1 MNFLMMRSHSQT
13 AIQEPPSVQET
24 QLEVNYEPRPTSTLE
39 GLFSDSFPESTPSG
53 TRHAENHE
61 YEGENGSTTSS
72 SGESNSQVNSH
83 IDVGE
88 DDGLIIIPCKEVPEK
103 WMEAPDIL
111 SLRSLDRKFVFPGE
125 QIHTLICLSACK
137 QDTEII
143 TPFKVAAVMNKNWT
157 AKGNNK
163 QNGDIEG
170 PENPVSQ
177 RVDLS
182 AGGIHDQNGMEGD
195 ESQKDVPT
203 GESLLRME
211 DYRRQ
216 TKQLLEKFK
225 SSHFFARIAESHE
238 PLWTKRRV
246 QEAKLATSETFENK
260 LSGDSLETEKIMK
273 KKNSINAA
281 IDRGKFDARTSGG
294 LVRDAAKC
302 CSLPNGDIVVLLQV
316 NVGVDFVRD
325 PILEILQFEMCQ
337 ERNSIMENQ
346 HAPASEKLETS
357 GDLLKWLLPV
367 NNSSLP
373 PARAVSPPVL
383 SSGSNIRNTSTKP
396 TLSGSSGSQLFSFGN
411 FRSYSMSSLPQN
423 STPPSS
429 VTTPSAKPSFEPE
442 DWNQFSF
449 RKFVESGR
457 SGNEGLLSFRGV
469 PLEPERFSVRCGL
482 EGTFTPGRRWRKNIE
497 IIQPVEINSVSVDC
511 NTDDLLCVHVKNVS
525 PEYASDIVVFIDA
538 ITIIFDETSTDG
550 PPLNLPITC
559 IEAGNDYHLP
569 NLALRRG
576 EEHSFILKPAT
587 SLWKGPKGNSG
598 SNLQP
603 SRLPTGSAASSRQN
617 YSIAE
622 GKDSAS
628 AADQY
633 AILVS
638 RRCNYAESKLFFKQ
652 TTSWRPRI
660 SRDLMISVASEM
672 SKQTLGSDGTQLPVQ
687 VLTLQASNLTS
698 DDLTLTV
705 LAPAS
710 FTTPPSVVSLSNS
723 PSSPL
728 SPFAS
733 SVELSERANTDRRGT
748 AVRHLSSV
756 SMNQGQKVEDGPQ
769 SVPLNGELSS
779 LSDVVP
785 SNDLGCTHLW
795 LQSRVPLGSVPSH
808 SMATIKLEVLP
819 LTDGIITLDSLQ
831 IDVKEKGLTYVPEH
845 SLKIYATSSISTG
858 VI

>member
-1 MNFLMMRSHSQT
+1 MNFLMMRTQSQT
-13 AIQEPPSVQET
+13 AIQEPSIQET
-24 QLEVNYEPRPTSTLE
+24 QLEVNYEPRPTTTLE
-39 GLFSDSFPESTPSG
+39 GLFSDDSLPESTPSG
-53 TRHAENHE
+53 TRNAENHD
-61 YEGENGSTTSS
+61 YEGENGSATSS

-83 IDVGE
+83 IDVAE
-88 DDGLIIIPCKEVPEK
+88 NDGLIIIPCKEVPEK

-111 SLRSLDRKFVFPGE
+111 SLRSLDRKFVFAGE
-125 QIHTLICLSACK
+125 QIHILICLSACK

-143 TPFKVAAVMNKNWT
+143 TPFKVAAVMNKNWIG
-157 AKGNNK
+157 KGNSK
-163 QNGDIEG
+163 QNGDNEG
-170 PENPVSQ
+170 PKDPVTQ

-182 AGGIHDQNGMEGD
+182 ADGLRDQNGTEGVD
-195 ESQKDVPT
+195 SQKDVPT

-216 TKQLLEKFK
+216 TKQLLQKFK
-225 SSHFFARIAESHE
+225 SSHFFARIAESYE

-246 QEAKLATSETFENK
+246 QKAKLPTSEKFEK
-260 LSGDSLETEKIMK
+260 KSRGDSLETEKIMK
-273 KKNSINAA
+273 MKNSTNAA

-302 CSLPNGDIVVLLQV
+302 CSLQNGDIVVLLQV
-316 NVGVDFVRD
+316 NIGVDFVRD
-325 PILEILQFEMCQ
+325 PILEILQFEMYQ
-337 ERNSIMENQ
+337 ERNSILENM

-367 NNSSLP
+367 DNSSLP

-383 SSGSNIRNTSTKP
+383 SSSSSIRNTSTKP
-396 TLSGSSGSQLFSFGN
+396 SISGSSGSQLFSFGN

-423 STPPSS
+423 SAPPPPS
-429 VTTPSAKPSFEPE
+429 VTTPNSKPSFEPE

-449 RKFVESGR
+449 RKFVE

-482 EGTFTPGRRWRKNIE
+482 EGTFTPGRRWRKKIE

-538 ITIIFDETSTDG
+538 ITIIFEETSTDG

-559 IEAGNDYHLP
+559 IEAGNDYRLP

-587 SLWKGPKGNSG
+587 FLWKGPKGNSG

-603 SRLPTGSAASSRQN
+603 SRLPVGSGASSRQN
-617 YSIAE
+617 CSIAE
-622 GKDSAS
+622 GKQSAS
-628 AADQY
+628 SADKY

-638 RRCNYAESKLFFKQ
+638 CRCNYTESKLFFKQ
-652 TTSWRPRI
+652 KTSWRPRI

-710 FTTPPSVVSLSNS
+710 FTSPPSVVSLSNS

-728 SPFAS
+728 SPFGS
-733 SVELSERANTDRRGT
+733 SVELSERTNTDRRGT

-756 SMNQGQKVEDGPQ
+756 TMNQGQTVEDGLQP
-769 SVPLNGELSS
+769 VPLNGELSS

-831 IDVKEKGLTYVPEH
+831 IDVKEKDGDDCPCSPHWIL
-845 SLKIYATSSISTG
+845 LD
-858 VI
+858 

>member
-13 AIQEPPSVQET
+13 AIQEPSSSQET
-24 QLEVNYEPRPTSTLE
+24 QAEVNYESRPTTTLE
-39 GLFSDSFPESTPSG
+39 GLFSDDSFPENTPSR
-53 TRHAENHE
+53 TRYAENHE
-61 YEGENGSTTSS
+61 YEGENSSSTST

-83 IDVGE
+83 IDVEE
-88 DDGLIIIPCKEVPEK
+88 DDGFIIIPYKEVPEK

-111 SLRSLDRKFVFPGE
+111 SLCSLDRKFVFPGE
-125 QIHTLICLSACK
+125 QIHILICLSACK

-143 TPFKVAAVMNKNWT
+143 TPFKVAAVMNKNWIG
-157 AKGNNK
+157 KGNNK
-163 QNGDIEG
+163 TNGDVEG
-170 PENPVSQ
+170 PEDPVTL
-177 RVDLS
+177 RVDMS
-182 AGGIHDQNGMEGD
+182 ACGLRDQNGMDGV
-195 ESQKDVPT
+195 ESHDVPT

-211 DYRRQ
+211 DYKRQ
-216 TKQLLEKFK
+216 TKRLLQKFK

-238 PLWTKRRV
+238 PLWTKRRA
-246 QEAKLATSETFENK
+246 QKANHASSETFEKISN
-260 LSGDSLETEKIMK
+260 GDSLETEKIMK

-281 IDRGKFDARTSGG
+281 IDRGNFDARTSGG
-294 LVRDAAKC
+294 LVRDVAKC

-316 NVGVDFVRD
+316 NISVEFVRD
-325 PILEILQFEMCQ
+325 PILEILQFEMYQ
-337 ERNSIMENQ
+337 ERNSVMDNQ
-346 HAPASEKLETS
+346 HAPASERLETS

-367 NNSSLP
+367 DNSSLP
-373 PARAVSPPVL
+373 PTRAVSPPVL
-383 SSGSNIRNTSTKP
+383 SSSSSIRNTSTKP
-396 TLSGSSGSQLFSFGN
+396 SLSGSSGSQLFSFGN
-411 FRSYSMSSLPQN
+411 FRSYSMSSLPPN
-423 STPPSS
+423 STPPPS
-429 VTTPSAKPSFEPE
+429 VTTPNAKPSFEPE

-457 SGNEGLLSFRGV
+457 SGHEGLLSFRGV

-482 EGTFTPGRRWRKNIE
+482 EGSFTPGRRWRKKIE
-497 IIQPVEINSVSVDC
+497 IIQPVEINSVSFDC
-511 NTDDLLCVHVKNVS
+511 NTDDLLCVHVKNIS

-538 ITIIFDETSTDG
+538 ITIIFEETSTDG

-603 SRLPTGSAASSRQN
+603 SRMPAGSAASGSAASSRQN
-617 YSIAE
+617 HYISE
-622 GKDSAS
+622 GKHGASSA
-628 AADQY
+628 DHY

-638 RRCNYAESKLFFKQ
+638 CRCNYTESKLFFKQ
-652 TTSWRPRI
+652 KTSWRPRI

-698 DDLTLTV
+698 DVLTLTV

-710 FTTPPSVVSLSNS
+710 FTSPPSVVSLSNS

-728 SPFAS
+728 SSFAS
-733 SVELSERANTDRRGT
+733 SVELSERATTDSRVT
-748 AVRHLSSV
+748 AVRHLGSV
-756 SMNQGQKVEDGPQ
+756 PLNHGLKVEDGVH
-769 SVPLNGELSS
+769 SVLLNEELSYG
-779 LSDVVP
+779 SDVVP

-795 LQSRVPLGSVPSH
+795 LQSRVPLGSVPAH

-831 IDVKEKGLTYVPEH
+831 IDVKEKGE
-845 SLKIYATSSISTG
+845 K
-858 VI
+858 